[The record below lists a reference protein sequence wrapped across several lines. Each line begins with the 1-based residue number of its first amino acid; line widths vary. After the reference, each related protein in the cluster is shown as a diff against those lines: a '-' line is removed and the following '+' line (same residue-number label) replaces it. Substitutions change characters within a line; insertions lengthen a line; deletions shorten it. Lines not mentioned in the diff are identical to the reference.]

1 VWIIGRIGDAFAF
14 PQSKGKYRVAAEESD
29 DEDVDEAI

>member
-14 PQSKGKYRVAAEESD
+14 PQSKGQHSVAAEEND
-29 DEDVDEAI
+29 DEDEAL